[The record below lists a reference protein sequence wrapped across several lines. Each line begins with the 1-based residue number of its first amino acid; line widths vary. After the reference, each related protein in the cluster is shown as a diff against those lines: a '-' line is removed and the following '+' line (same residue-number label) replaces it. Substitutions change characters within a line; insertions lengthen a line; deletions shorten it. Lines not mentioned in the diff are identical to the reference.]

1 MMKRKRLENPQNQKK
16 VQENNEEVEQTEY
29 NDLIE

>member
-1 MMKRKRLENPQNQKK
+1 MKRKRLENPQNQKK